1 MNNTTDNQSTAKK
14 VFKGIGFYSLLL
26 LFALLRA
33 IASYVFI
40 VPNAFAPGGIGGIA
54 SIVYNVVDIYNHQ
67 LAESVFNPAVTIFV
81 LNLPLVIAAFFTLN
95 KRFAL
100 NTTIIVLGYSGFMAL
115 FSAVKFPV
123 FKGNDMESSL
133 TILSAIAGGV
143 ISGVALG
150 GSLLTNSSSGGTDI
164 LGKITNKKKPDF
176 NTSWL
181 IFAFDSIVV
190 LFSGVVGLITSKGLG
205 PDETFV
211 KVASPVFYSFITLFI
226 TSEVADV
233 ITTGMQ
239 SSVVFNVISDKAEE
253 LGDAIVQIL
262 HRGATIVRGEGVYT
276 NAERK
281 MLICVVKK
289 RQSALLKQI
298 IRDVDPDAFMY
309 INKTKE
315 VNGSGFRSGN

>member
-54 SIVYNVVDIYNHQ
+54 SIVYNVVDIYNHR
-67 LAESVFNPAVTIFV
+67 L
-81 LNLPLVIAAFFTLN
+81 AAFLTLN

-309 INKTKE
+309 INKAKE